1 MQKNKNLNT
10 KMLNNNYKN
19 TCIQKD
25 VTHHYK
31 IEKVTKIMLNFS
43 TFNKMLI

>member
-1 MQKNKNLNT
+1 MCKNKNLNT
-10 KMLNNNYKN
+10 KMLNKNYKN

-31 IEKVTKIMLNFS
+31 IDIKKKLR
-43 TFNKMLI
+43 KLLK